1 MNISYVFA
9 KVNLKATAITTGGS
23 KAATPMIAPHTISNR
38 ATINESDIKLNAYKM
53 TPVKARYIKTEDGSK
68 PVRHINYEHTIS
80 GLLHKRVD
88 LFHEAERIRD
98 RLAEIKNDLDS
109 LDRTLGVLGYE
120 GDLDAAMPRQKRH
133 VIFGKGELTK
143 QVLTILRRSDNP
155 MTSRQIAQEIVSDSG
170 LDAKD
175 RKYVSD
181 LTKRVGKACRQYPEG
196 TIKKATDERGNVVW
210 GV

>member
-1 MNISYVFA
+1 MTQV
-9 KVNLKATAITTGGS
+9 TA
-23 KAATPMIAPHTISNR
+23 H
-38 ATINESDIKLNAYKM
+38 
-53 TPVKARYIKTEDGSK
+53 YIKTNSGLK
-68 PVRHINYEHTIS
+68 PVKHSDYEHTVS

-88 LFHEAERIRD
+88 LFHEAESIRD
-98 RLAEIKNDLDS
+98 RLAAIKNDIDA

-143 QVLTILRRSDNP
+143 QVLTILRRSDKP
-155 MTSRQIAQEIVSDSG
+155 MTSRQIAQEVVSDSG
-170 LDAKD
+170 MDARD

-196 TIKKATDERGNVVW
+196 TIHKSTDSHGNVVW
-210 GV
+210 AI